1 MTADSLSA
9 ATRRRKF
16 PKLSLLLVVAC
27 AAAAAAL
34 AFAPVRERLD
44 SLEYWTADWRTVLL
58 ADRVSGTHP
67 GIVIVL
73 FDPQTFKGVPV
84 APIPRDVHAQIIRT
98 LDAMGPSAI
107 GLDFYYIA
115 PQGPEKDRIFIETL
129 RDAHTPIVLGAVD
142 QHTTTFD
149 PTQQAYQNDFLAQI
163 GRPAGYISLKYD
175 SGQIVRRTFGPIE
188 ESLYQE
194 SFPRQVALAAGAKP
208 TGPGASSDS
217 MRIAWLL
224 GPDHNTQPFLTVSA
238 KDLLPGADAG
248 RLQELSRRIK
258 GHIVLT
264 GYGMPNADLHDTAVT
279 VWTDSKMLGVMI
291 HAHVIAQLLD
301 GRYFTDLEGQQRLAL
316 LLGVG
321 LIGFLLGW
329 AVRGKRA
336 SWLNLTIATAFLVA
350 VDATCYYFLRTVL
363 PFTLVLYV
371 WFIGVV
377 AGQHLRTLVRWAR
390 PLRPAA
396 VPA

>member
-1 MTADSLSA
+1 MTADAPSA

-16 PKLSLLLVVAC
+16 PTLSLLLVLAC

-34 AFAPVRERLD
+34 AFAPFRERLE

-58 ADRVSGTHP
+58 ADRVADTHP

-107 GLDFYYIA
+107 GLDFFYIA
-115 PQGPEKDRIFIETL
+115 PQGREKDRIFVETL
-129 RDAHTPIVLGAVD
+129 RDAKTPIVLGAVD
-142 QHTTTFD
+142 QHTTTFNEA
-149 PTQQAYQNDFLAQI
+149 QQAYQNDFLAQI

-188 ESLYQE
+188 GSLYKE

-224 GPDHNTQPFLTVSA
+224 GPDRNTQPFLTVSA

-248 RLQELSRRIK
+248 RLQELGERVK

-264 GYGMPNADLHDTAVT
+264 GYAMPNSDLHDTALT

-301 GRYFTDLEGQQRLAL
+301 GRYFTDLEGQLRLAL
-316 LLGVG
+316 VLGVA

-377 AGQHLRTLVRWAR
+377 AGQHLRTLVRWGR